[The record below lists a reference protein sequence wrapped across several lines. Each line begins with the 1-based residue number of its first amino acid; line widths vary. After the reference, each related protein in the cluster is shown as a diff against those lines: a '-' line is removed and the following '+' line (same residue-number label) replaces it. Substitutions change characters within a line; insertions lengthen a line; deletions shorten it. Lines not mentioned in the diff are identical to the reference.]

1 MAMNIL
7 RFDMRAPAF
16 SRASGAE
23 LYAAALEMTAFAD
36 ERGFDLVT
44 VSEHHGTDD
53 GFLSAPLPL
62 VGCMVG
68 RTRRIPVSVV
78 ALLLP
83 LYDPVKLAE
92 DLALLDLASGGRV
105 SLVAGLGYRPDEY
118 EMLGIDWATR
128 GRRMDESLDLILRA
142 WSGEPFEWQG
152 RRIRLSP
159 VPLTQPLPPIRIGG
173 TGRPGARR
181 AARLDLPY
189 QPSVNDP
196 EVFDFYR
203 EECARQGVKPMLL
216 APGAGEMVWVSEDPD
231 RSWAEIGR
239 HLLHD
244 ATVYASWQPAG
255 QRSAVHSNAKS
266 VDQLRAE
273 GKYRILTPDD
283 CIERARARG
292 PGAATVL
299 FPLCGGIPPDLA
311 WPSLELFTN
320 DVMPKLA

>member
-7 RFDMRAPAF
+7 RFDMRAPDS
-16 SRASGAE
+16 SRASRAE

-36 ERGFDLVT
+36 ERGFDMVT

-68 RTRRIPVSVV
+68 RSRRIPVSVV

-83 LYDPVKLAE
+83 LYEPIKLAE
-92 DLALLDLASGGRV
+92 DLAVLDLASGGRV

-118 EMLGIDWATR
+118 EMLGVDWATR

-142 WSGEPFEWQG
+142 WSGEPFEWRG

-173 TGRPGARR
+173 TGRRGARR

-203 EECARQGVKPMLL
+203 EECARLGVAPALL
-216 APGAGEMVWVSEDPD
+216 PPGAGQMVWVSEDPD
-231 RSWAEIGR
+231 RTWAEIGP

-244 ATVYASWQPAG
+244 AITYASWQPAG
-255 QRSAVHSNAKS
+255 QRSAVHSDARS
-266 VDQLRAE
+266 VEELRAE
-273 GKYRILTPDD
+273 GKYLVLTPDE
-283 CIERARARG
+283 CIERARVQG
-292 PGAATVL
+292 PLAATVL
-299 FPLCGGIPPDLA
+299 FPLCGGIPPDIA
-311 WPSLELFTN
+311 WPCLELFAN
-320 DVMPKLA
+320 EVMPKLA